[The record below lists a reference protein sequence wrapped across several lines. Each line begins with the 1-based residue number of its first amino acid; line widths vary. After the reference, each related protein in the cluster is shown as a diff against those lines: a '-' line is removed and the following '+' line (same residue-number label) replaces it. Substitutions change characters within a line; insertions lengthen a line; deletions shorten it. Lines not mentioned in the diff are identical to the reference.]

1 MELVERPELST
12 KCLKIFPN
20 CEFSSDLVT
29 LVGLVITVG
38 EYLLSDGQ
46 RNKIIRLKAH
56 VEEDLVI

>member
-1 MELVERPELST
+1 MELVERPELSI
-12 KCLKIFPN
+12 LKISQIVKF
-20 CEFSSDLVT
+20 FSDLVT

-56 VEEDLVI
+56 VEEDLVK